1 MTGIRTTLVC
11 VYIVYVYWCVCLFAL
26 SSIAIATNFT
36 IAQATVG
43 SMAIS
48 LIRRIVRVGRIALAL
63 AAHSTARHGVAA
75 ALVAGHVV
83 AILVVFLVRPERMM
97 HAWVLVVAAPTAR
110 YWAALHCIL
119 LDQPLDQTLRSL
131 QKALRETTDLGGTK
145 GLLEAGQWLD
155 VLRE

>member
-11 VYIVYVYWCVCLFAL
+11 MFVCVCVCLCSVCSL
-26 SSIAIATNFT
+26 SLIAIATNFT

-43 SMAIS
+43 SMPIS

-83 AILVVFLVRPERMM
+83 AILVVLLVWPEWMM
-97 HAWVLVVAAPTAR
+97 HAWVLVVAAPTSR

-119 LDQPLDQTLRSL
+119 LDQPLD
-131 QKALRETTDLGGTK
+131 
-145 GLLEAGQWLD
+145 
-155 VLRE
+155 

>member
-1 MTGIRTTLVC
+1 MTTLVC
-11 VYIVYVYWCVCLFAL
+11 LYMCIYCVCVCVCLFAL

-83 AILVVFLVRPERMM
+83 AILVVLLVWPERMM

-119 LDQPLDQTLRSL
+119 LDQPLDQTLWCL
-131 QKALRETTDLGGTK
+131 QKALREATDLGGTK

-155 VLRE
+155 VLQG

>member
-1 MTGIRTTLVC
+1 MCVC
-11 VYIVYVYWCVCLFAL
+11 VLYLLSL

-75 ALVAGHVV
+75 ALVAGHVM
-83 AILVVFLVRPERMM
+83 AILVVLLVWPERMM
-97 HAWVLVVAAPTAR
+97 HAWVLVVAAPTCR

-119 LDQPLDQTLRSL
+119 LDQPLDQTLWRL
-131 QKALRETTDLGGTK
+131 QKALREATDLGGAK

-155 VLRE
+155 VLQRKGGN